1 MTLQRLLYIDVF
13 NLKNNI
19 QPTFTQP
26 TTSLN
31 IPRSYKAMSFS
42 KPLLLLN
49 SSQLYTTTQ
58 YPLHFSSHL
67 PLSTITYPLSSLL
80 STCSITSTPLLI
92 YLPIEPIILHHH
104 QPYSLAQA
112 PSDPSY
118 PYLPVHQPSCRSPT
132 PTSTHQPIRSL
143 EIAPIQLSQ
152 TRRLPRQQA
161 VHSQL
166 LILDL
171 IRQFTTIPHPTPDQL
186 AGHSMITRTLLE
198 RRTKL
203 SQPT

>member
-1 MTLQRLLYIDVF
+1 MHPISAKAVMFQIGQWCDPVTLQRLLYIDVF

-49 SSQLYTTTQ
+49 SSHLYTTTQ
-58 YPLHFSSHL
+58 YPSHFSSHL

-104 QPYSLAQA
+104 QSYFLAYTS
-112 PSDPSY
+112 P
-118 PYLPVHQPSCRSPT
+118 RSFVSVP
-132 PTSTHQPIRSL
+132 
-143 EIAPIQLSQ
+143 
-152 TRRLPRQQA
+152 PRQ
-161 VHSQL
+161 S
-166 LILDL
+166 
-171 IRQFTTIPHPTPDQL
+171 TIM
-186 AGHSMITRTLLE
+186 SN
-198 RRTKL
+198 
-203 SQPT
+203 